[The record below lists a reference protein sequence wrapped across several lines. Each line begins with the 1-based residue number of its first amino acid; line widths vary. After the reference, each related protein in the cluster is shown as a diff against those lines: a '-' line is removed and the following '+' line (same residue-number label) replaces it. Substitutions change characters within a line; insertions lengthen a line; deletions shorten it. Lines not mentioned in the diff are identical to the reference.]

1 MNEVIKIEKTP
12 KLGSMKETID
22 LVRKIAKESLD
33 YRAVLAKESAR
44 FFLNSTK
51 KAMKVTRLVE
61 GYLKKDEA
69 VLASPDISFRGK
81 TYWVLRFGPQLY
93 KLGPSRNFP
102 TGYLV
107 FTDENKVLQNS
118 EQCRALC
125 RLYRIW
131 EEFDLRP
138 LKVTHGKTILAW
150 SATLKKAI
158 FESVSE
164 RRLKGYDEL
173 EGSDEEKQALKELDD
188 EVFTF
193 YETEVELV
201 KLEERLIDLRPSIF
215 EHPSDKN
222 IDDLMQLIYR
232 FKKLLPIQEDYLR
245 RRLTAWQKYRHLLE
259 RKFKIGVNLDFKMI
273 DIGLAAF
280 MDLMKYVL
288 FRHTIPEAVLTEV
301 AWEATKSVAEA
312 KIAQSMM
319 NLLVHYGGLASL
331 NAQVLAHENLKRN
344 LDSYTQIWSA
354 EIPPEMIRL

>member
-1 MNEVIKIEKTP
+1 VNEVIKIERTP

-33 YRAVLAKESAR
+33 YRAVLAKESVR
-44 FFLNSTK
+44 FFMNSTK
-51 KAMKVTRLVE
+51 KAMKITRLVE
-61 GYLKKDEA
+61 GCMKKDEG
-69 VLASPDISFRGK
+69 VLASPDISFKGK

-93 KLGPSRNFP
+93 KVGPSHNFP
-102 TGYLV
+102 TGYIV
-107 FTDENKVLQNS
+107 FTNENKVLQNS
-118 EQCRALC
+118 EQCRDLC

-138 LKVTHGKTILAW
+138 FKVTYGKTILAW

-158 FESVSE
+158 FENISE
-164 RRLKGYDEL
+164 RRLKGYDKL

-188 EVFTF
+188 EVLTF
-193 YETEVELV
+193 HETEAELA
-201 KLEERLIDLRPSIF
+201 KLEERMIDLRPDIF
-215 EHPSDKN
+215 EYPSDKN
-222 IDDLMQLIYR
+222 IEDLVQLIYR
-232 FKKLLPIQEDYLR
+232 FKKLLPIQEEYLH

-259 RKFKIGVNLDFKMI
+259 RKFKVGVNLDFKMT
-273 DIGLAAF
+273 DMGVAAF

-288 FRHTIPEAVLTEV
+288 FKHTIPEAVLTKV

-319 NLLVHYGGLASL
+319 NLLVHHGGLESL
-331 NAQVLAHENLKRN
+331 NAQVLAHENLKKN
-344 LDSYTQIWSA
+344 LDNFTQIWST